1 MDTAPSTDEIFS
13 RCDGV
18 IGHMIFN
25 NSERHNAV
33 SLDM

>member
-1 MDTAPSTDEIFS
+1 MDTAPSTDKIFS
-13 RCDGV
+13 RRDGV